1 MAFKLGCSQATDS
14 PCKAAALCRSC
25 CWPPRQGRRPWPSP
39 WVGHRWV
46 LPWPTVFFPCWHL
59 PDSWAQQCFL
69 SHLRFLVPAQ
79 LLDSPGCLSCSCSPA
94 FFKPWPQFLPALLL
108 VSSSQQRP
116 PGTSEFSRKNRC
128 KLLPINLLYDVITR
142 MIKPSKQLSVA
153 EYKYTLRQP
162 RHRARDSCWPTSL
175 FFSHFYR
182 CCLPHPQDA
191 FTSKRCHMI

>member
-69 SHLRFLVPAQ
+69 SQLRFLVPAQ
-79 LLDSPGCLSCSCSPA
+79 LLDLVPA
-94 FFKPWPQFLPALLL
+94 LFPAPAPALNIDPLAVCRAPALL
-108 VSSSQQRP
+108 
-116 PGTSEFSRKNRC
+116 
-128 KLLPINLLYDVITR
+128 
-142 MIKPSKQLSVA
+142 
-153 EYKYTLRQP
+153 
-162 RHRARDSCWPTSL
+162 PTSSHDHSSCLPSFL
-175 FFSHFYR
+175 FPHPNRDPLVPQSFPGKTDAN
-182 CCLPHPQDA
+182 CCL
-191 FTSKRCHMI
+191 